1 MNIITS
7 LRIKELHQTMRSFK
21 RHKWTILSHPT
32 PSSARP
38 VGVPRPP
45 RVPPACTSGQA
56 KAFQTAALWGRIW
69 CVCRAKTTQFHVWK
83 VEENQKTSVLQI
95 RFMIFQTTILRI
107 SSAISD
113 MKYGSLLESKVT
125 CTCWNIYRYLPVY
138 EYLLGNHPFWSF
150 FCSRSGRI
158 RRCLAMWFLQQKL
171 RFRRLGQ
178 EWPVKWRSQ
187 RSHCNPVWLSRDF
200 VGFNGI

>member
-1 MNIITS
+1 MVTRNHPELGFRGFQFGLTPKRYIKNVQTS
-7 LRIKELHQTMRSFK
+7 TVSCSYDFFV

-32 PSSARP
+32 LAMQAAKLRPTSWGPTTSPSPSRLHIRSSQGLPDRCALRKDLMRLP
-38 VGVPRPP
+38 SKNKHSF
-45 RVPPACTSGQA
+45 TSE
-56 KAFQTAALWGRIW
+56 KLRKTRK
-69 CVCRAKTTQFHVWK
+69 RAYYK
-83 VEENQKTSVLQI
+83 SG
-95 RFMIFQTTILRI
+95 FMIFQTTILRI

-150 FCSRSGRI
+150 FFSRSGRI

-178 EWPVKWRSQ
+178 E
-187 RSHCNPVWLSRDF
+187 
-200 VGFNGI
+200 